1 MKKCLVGLL
10 CLGMAV
16 TATLGDLSYPAP
28 LPVNWA
34 GGSGYT
40 TANIKAMPG
49 WNAVGLGTPYTKAGA
64 SAKFDHAGDSIT
76 VYIDGAPG
84 TLTSGARRSN
94 GTALTEP
101 FLVTIKESSDNNN
114 WTVVRSFDG
123 NELDGTIKTFEDTL
137 QSTTR
142 YVKYEYETKAEGQ
155 NFGLASVQI
164 TSGGPAVFSV
174 SLDKQ
179 NGFEVAEGSS
189 ATITATAANGT
200 EPYGYVWDSTL
211 GATYYTAADN
221 TFTVLAT
228 APTGT
233 YSATVTAT
241 DSASDEANATVTFSV
256 VEPAPAEGIVDFRFQ

>member
-94 GTALTEP
+94 GTPLTEP
-101 FLVTIKESSDNNN
+101 FLVTINESSDNNN

-123 NELDGTIKTFEDTL
+123 SELDGTIKTFEDTL

-200 EPYGYVWDSTL
+200 EPYNYV
-211 GATYYTAADN
+211 
-221 TFTVLAT
+221 
-228 APTGT
+228 
-233 YSATVTAT
+233 
-241 DSASDEANATVTFSV
+241 
-256 VEPAPAEGIVDFRFQ
+256 